1 MLIKEYIKN
10 LLETLNQDI
19 DSNITKIRKG
29 FQNLDYLDEENQT
42 LLHIFVDNVYDEDKC
57 FLAIKSLLKAG
68 LNPNAK
74 ADFNYNFIQTAL
86 YAGYSEKF
94 IVKII
99 EESLKYN
106 LNVNHVDDDGDT
118 IMHTAIYSDDYLD
131 EIINIYK
138 TLMKTDFDFCKR
150 DKEGRNLVEAM
161 IFQNEN
167 LHQYTD
173 EQITELKHLYQ
184 LADFKQ
190 SYLKDTNKE
199 QKSPNSHNNEEE
211 TPEEEPKS
219 RELEKLESLIE
230 MIDEE
235 LKFLD
240 LPRHPNKIFSKS
252 TPKETISNDIEKL
265 PLIKTISSELKVIE
279 TPKRKKHRRIQ
290 TPNYHQTIST
300 LGKDGIKKDDL
311 IVENHSPKVYTK
323 N

>member
-10 LLETLNQDI
+10 LLVTLNQDI
-19 DSNITKIRKG
+19 DSNIKKIQKV

-68 LNPNAK
+68 LNPNAT

-94 IVKII
+94 IIKII

-118 IMHTAIYSDDYLD
+118 IMHTAIYSDDYVD
-131 EIINIYK
+131 EVINISI

-150 DKEGRNLVEAM
+150 DGEKRNLVEAM
-161 IFQNEN
+161 IFQNEH

-173 EQITELKHLYQ
+173 EQITELKLLYQ
-184 LADFKQ
+184 LAEFEK

-199 QKSPNSHNNEEE
+199 QGSPNSHNNEEE
-211 TPEEEPKS
+211 NTEEEPKS
-219 RELEKLESLIE
+219 RELEKLESLIK

-235 LKFLD
+235 LKSLAS
-240 LPRHPNKIFSKS
+240 PNYPNKIFSRII
-252 TPKETISNDIEKL
+252 PKETIDNDFEEL
-265 PLIKTISSELKVIE
+265 PLIQKINSELKAIE
-279 TPKRKKHRRIQ
+279 APNKKKSRKPQTPKQ
-290 TPNYHQTIST
+290 QQTIFALRKNDT
-300 LGKDGIKKDDL
+300 NKDEL
-311 IVENHSPKVYTK
+311 SVENHSPKVYIK
-323 N
+323 K